1 MDSTGVFHEF
11 LSIKK
16 FKIINDTSIPKSV
29 FTKCNFMQYLRR
41 LVVSFRGL
49 NFYIQARM
57 TSLKTLKP
65 KKE

>member
-1 MDSTGVFHEF
+1 MDSIGVFHEF

-16 FKIINDTSIPKSV
+16 FKNINDTTIPKSV
-29 FTKCNFMQYLRR
+29 FTKYNVMQYLRR

-49 NFYIQARM
+49 NFYMQARK
-57 TSLKTLKP
+57 TSPKTLTP